1 MSTSEKTPSWWAVS
15 TTRAR
20 LTALG
25 ASTIVLALL
34 ATSAFVWMSP
44 ANPVSRISAAIGGSS
59 AAAEE
64 SDAAARAMVLER
76 NELLGQVV
84 ELREQLAD
92 SKVSMTSTKAEL
104 AAIQQQL
111 WSTEGKLEAA
121 VKSGGGTKPPTT
133 QKPKPK
139 PTKTT
144 ASVAGITAPPK
155 AELVNPA
162 SPYFG
167 MYTEQAPFNWAEF
180 DNTSTKIGSAP
191 SVVGY
196 FGGWDEDYRANA
208 VTRAWQR
215 GTMPILTWEGRPIA
229 AANDVIEEPEYS
241 LPRILGDPEAG
252 VPGAFD
258 EYLRT
263 YARDIVAT
271 GLPLGIRL
279 NHEMNGTWYPWSED
293 NGYGKPINGN
303 RPGDYAKTWQYVHDI
318 FEEEGAND
326 LVVWIWAPNI
336 INRLPESHRASSY
349 LDGLYPGDEY
359 VDWVGLSAYLRP
371 PFRSGVTYDFDY
383 TFEASLAE
391 LRRITDKPIL
401 LAEIGATEI
410 GSHKVDWVTSLFDN
424 LAAPENSDIVG
435 FNWFNLAVT
444 SYVQGE
450 RATNDWRIDSRADSL
465 EAFRAGLALPTGRFR
480 LTPK

>member
-1 MSTSEKTPSWWAVS
+1 
-15 TTRAR
+15 
-20 LTALG
+20 
-25 ASTIVLALL
+25 
-34 ATSAFVWMSP
+34 
-44 ANPVSRISAAIGGSS
+44 
-59 AAAEE
+59 
-64 SDAAARAMVLER
+64 
-76 NELLGQVV
+76 
-84 ELREQLAD
+84 
-92 SKVSMTSTKAEL
+92 
-104 AAIQQQL
+104 
-111 WSTEGKLEAA
+111 
-121 VKSGGGTKPPTT
+121 
-133 QKPKPK
+133 
-139 PTKTT
+139 
-144 ASVAGITAPPK
+144 
-155 AELVNPA
+155 
-162 SPYFG
+162 
-167 MYTEQAPFNWAEF
+167 MYTEQAPFNWAEL
-180 DNTSTKIGSAP
+180 DNTSTKLGSTP
-191 SVVGY
+191 NVVGY
-196 FGGWDEDYRANA
+196 FGGWDEDFRANA

-215 GTMPILTWEGRPIA
+215 DTLPILTWESRPIA

-258 EYLRT
+258 EYLKK

-303 RPGDYAKTWQYVHDI
+303 RPGDYAKTWRYVHDI
-318 FEEEGAND
+318 FEAEGANE
-326 LVVWIWAPNI
+326 LVTWIWAPNI
-336 INRLPESHRASSY
+336 INRLPESHRSSAY

-371 PFRSGVTYDFDY
+371 PFRNGVTYDFDY

-410 GSHKVDWVTSLFDN
+410 GSHKADWVTSLFEN

-435 FNWFNLAVT
+435 FSWFSLAVT

-465 EAFRAGLALPTGRFR
+465 EAFRAGLALPNGRFR
-480 LTPK
+480 LEPK